1 MDEKGF
7 RLMRIKQMAWTA
19 LALIFLGVS
28 WLWETFAPLIQAI
41 IDVLP
46 LRRLKAWAHE
56 LLEKL
61 PPYPTLLVFLI
72 PLALSEVIKIV
83 SFVAFAREQFLAGV
97 LIYLFAEIVRF
108 GLAAYVWAVCRDKL
122 LSIEWV
128 AKLHAWLL
136 RVNDWAQVQIVPVR
150 AWVRQAIEEAGLV
163 GGRAGIWTRV
173 KALWRHAR
181 RQG

>member
-1 MDEKGF
+1 
-7 RLMRIKQMAWTA
+7 MRVQKIAWTL

-28 WLWETFAPLIQAI
+28 WLWETFAPLVQAI
-41 IDVLP
+41 IDLLP
-46 LRRLKAWAHE
+46 LRRLKAWTNAF
-56 LLEKL
+56 LNKL
-61 PPYPTLLVFLI
+61 PPYPTLLVFFI

-83 SFVAFAREQFLAGV
+83 SFIAFARGQIFAGV
-97 LIYLFAEIVRF
+97 LIYLFAEVVRF

-122 LSIEWV
+122 LSIDWV

-136 RVNDWAQVQIVPVR
+136 RVHDWAQVQIAPVR
-150 AWVRQAIEEAGLV
+150 AWIRQALEEAGLV
-163 GGRAGIWTRV
+163 GGRAGLWARV